1 MADDPESEWLTIRLK
16 PGENPIGGVV
26 VSTSG
31 ETPFTGW
38 IELTGLIESANA
50 RTAAAAQPSEKR
62 SWTLHDDAGAA
73 VGESGAEAH

>member
-16 PGENPIGGVV
+16 PGVRPIGGVV

-38 IELTGLIESANA
+38 IELTGLIESAHA

-62 SWTLHDDAGAA
+62 SWTPHDDDGPRP
-73 VGESGAEAH
+73 GEDREDA